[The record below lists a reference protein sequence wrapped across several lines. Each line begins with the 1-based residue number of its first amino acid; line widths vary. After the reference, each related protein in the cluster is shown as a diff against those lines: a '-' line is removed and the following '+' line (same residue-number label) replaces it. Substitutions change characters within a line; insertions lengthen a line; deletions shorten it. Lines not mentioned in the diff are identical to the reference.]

1 MNNNTKILVVDDL
14 EEIRDLL
21 TNVLK
26 NEGYKV
32 STAYNGQ
39 AAVEAVKSQSPNAV
53 IMDIKMPVMD
63 GIEAMKEMKSINP
76 LLPVILITAHG
87 EIDSAVKAVKLGAY
101 DYLTK
106 PFDKENIVITLKNAL
121 NELRLKCE
129 IKKLQSNLSARVSL
143 TDQMGSSDEIK
154 KVFNQ
159 VNHVAP
165 TDFTVILYG
174 ETGSGKELIAKA
186 IHDQSSRRENKIV
199 AIDCG
204 AIPETL
210 LESELFGYE
219 RGAFTGAEKR
229 KEGYVESAYG
239 GTLFL
244 DEICNLSLKMQG
256 KLLRAVEEK
265 RIKKLGGEDDIEIN
279 VRIIAA
285 SNKRLDAL
293 AKDGRFREDLYHRLN
308 EFTIEIPALRNR
320 RRDIIHISRR
330 FLHEINLELN
340 KNITGFS
347 TSAIECLFNYKWP
360 GNVRELKN
368 TIRQAV
374 LLCSDNAA
382 IEADDLAISK
392 PRLKTDLPDTQKEQP
407 LKTETDNYDDVSLKD
422 IVKKGIS
429 NIERNVITD
438 VLKRT
443 GGNKSKA
450 ARMLKID
457 YKTMHYKIKEYGIRF
472 TPLRNTKTVGANGL

>member
-279 VRIIAA
+279 VH
-285 SNKRLDAL
+285 L
-293 AKDGRFREDLYHRLN
+293 
-308 EFTIEIPALRNR
+308 
-320 RRDIIHISRR
+320 
-330 FLHEINLELN
+330 
-340 KNITGFS
+340 
-347 TSAIECLFNYKWP
+347 
-360 GNVRELKN
+360 
-368 TIRQAV
+368 
-374 LLCSDNAA
+374 
-382 IEADDLAISK
+382 
-392 PRLKTDLPDTQKEQP
+392 
-407 LKTETDNYDDVSLKD
+407 
-422 IVKKGIS
+422 
-429 NIERNVITD
+429 
-438 VLKRT
+438 
-443 GGNKSKA
+443 
-450 ARMLKID
+450 
-457 YKTMHYKIKEYGIRF
+457 
-472 TPLRNTKTVGANGL
+472 

>member
-101 DYLTK
+101 DYVTK

-210 LESELFGYE
+210 LESALFGYE

-239 GTLFL
+239 GTLF
-244 DEICNLSLKMQG
+244 
-256 KLLRAVEEK
+256 
-265 RIKKLGGEDDIEIN
+265 
-279 VRIIAA
+279 
-285 SNKRLDAL
+285 
-293 AKDGRFREDLYHRLN
+293 
-308 EFTIEIPALRNR
+308 
-320 RRDIIHISRR
+320 
-330 FLHEINLELN
+330 
-340 KNITGFS
+340 
-347 TSAIECLFNYKWP
+347 
-360 GNVRELKN
+360 
-368 TIRQAV
+368 
-374 LLCSDNAA
+374 
-382 IEADDLAISK
+382 
-392 PRLKTDLPDTQKEQP
+392 
-407 LKTETDNYDDVSLKD
+407 
-422 IVKKGIS
+422 
-429 NIERNVITD
+429 
-438 VLKRT
+438 
-443 GGNKSKA
+443 
-450 ARMLKID
+450 
-457 YKTMHYKIKEYGIRF
+457 
-472 TPLRNTKTVGANGL
+472 